1 VNPPC
6 ASPLSDETLLEH
18 WLWEPLQTPQA
29 DVEEHLLGCDDCSH
43 RLARVV
49 AIADGVRDVA
59 RAGEIR
65 VVVPPVFLE
74 RVVLEGLRLREY
86 RIAPG
91 GSIECSVAPE
101 DDVLVARL
109 GVNVGDATRIDL
121 VWLDA
126 EGLEQERLTDVP
138 VHAAMPEVVFVQRI
152 ADMRALPK
160 TTARARFVATDG
172 DGERVVAEYTFNHT
186 PAG

>member
-18 WLWEPLQTPQA
+18 WIWEPFQTPQA
-29 DVEEHLLGCDDCSH
+29 DVEEHLLGCDDCSD

-49 AIADGVRDVA
+49 EIADGVRDVV
-59 RAGEIR
+59 RAGATR